1 MSCQHSFV
9 RKKLKAE
16 STLELVCVI
25 MLSKCMFSSARNTTG
40 TLETLHLITSEKPF
54 TLDHDSSTMRLC
66 HHIGAMLVRIYTSC
80 QNMLGQTRKKEEIFG
95 AEGTLK
101 HLISTYGC
109 MDFDMF
115 IQLVFMF
122 EIFGAEHTVIR
133 RFKMYSLVSHKVA
146 FFHVTPVA
154 EFAHKLLFIL
164 DFTPPFLSPLCVWQ

>member
-1 MSCQHSFV
+1 MSCQHSVV
-9 RKKLKAE
+9 RKILKAE

-25 MLSKCMFSSARNTTG
+25 MLGKCIFCSARNTTG
-40 TLETLHLITSEKPF
+40 TLERLHLLSKKPF
-54 TLDHDSSTMRLC
+54 PLDHDTGTMRLC
-66 HHIGAMLVRIYTSC
+66 RYIGAMRVCVYTSC

-101 HLISTYGC
+101 HLISTDGC

-146 FFHVTPVA
+146 FFHETPAA

-164 DFTPPFLSPLCVWQ
+164 DFTPPYLSPLCVWQ